1 MDPNGPN
8 APEKSA
14 DDGHPKA
21 RQASD
26 SLDPGHNFVISN
38 GCQEMTLDPSTMA
51 SLLKAD
57 QMLDGKYLDSE
68 KWCVS

>member
-38 GCQEMTLDPSTMA
+38 GCQEMTLDPSNHGFSSKSRPNA
-51 SLLKAD
+51 
-57 QMLDGKYLDSE
+57 G
-68 KWCVS
+68 W